1 MSRPFYIMLISML
14 FLLSGCAE
22 QGSTQ
27 VKATKMEKR
36 LVTPS
41 HDVGKQ
47 DGQKADKG
55 TASTHRWEIYR
66 GRISKTFS
74 SAARKSGIPS
84 LHIRKLEEL
93 FSEQV
98 NFRKDIQ
105 KGDHFTVVFQPG
117 ADGTLQSG
125 KILAAELNNRGKPVR
140 VIKHT
145 NRRGESRFYSGDGT
159 PLEADFLRSP
169 LKNTKV
175 SSHFTMRRYHP
186 VLKKYRPH
194 RGTDFIASNGT
205 PVMATAGGV
214 VEKRERQ
221 RGYGNV
227 IFLSH
232 AGGKYTTVYAHLSRF
247 AKKLKVGTR
256 VRQGEVIGYS
266 GSTGLATGPHLHYE
280 FRKDGEYK
288 DAMKV
293 ALPRTHKLSMAE
305 RKYFYQATARLRKVL
320 LSGHKSRQLA
330 RAQ

>member
-1 MSRPFYIMLISML
+1 MLISML

-22 QGSTQ
+22 QGGAQ
-27 VKATKMEKR
+27 VKTTKVEKR
-36 LVTPS
+36 LVTPQ
-41 HDVGKQ
+41 HEPNKQ
-47 DGQKADKG
+47 IREKADKG
-55 TASTHRWEIYR
+55 TTSIRRWEVYR
-66 GRISKTFS
+66 GHITKTFS
-74 SAARKSGIPS
+74 RAARNTGIPGV
-84 LHIRKLEEL
+84 HIRKLEEL
-93 FSEQV
+93 FSEQI

-125 KILAAELNNRGKPVR
+125 KILAAELNNQGKPIR
-140 VIKHT
+140 VINHT
-145 NRRGESRFYSGDGT
+145 NRRGVSRFYSGDGT

-169 LKNTKV
+169 LKNTKI
-175 SSHFTMRRYHP
+175 SSHFTLRRYHP

-194 RGTDFIASNGT
+194 RGTDLVAATGT

-288 DAMKV
+288 DAMQV
-293 ALPRTHKLSMAE
+293 ALPRTNKLSTAE
-305 RKYFYQATARLRKVL
+305 RKYFYQATAKLRKVL
-320 LSGHKSRQLA
+320 LNRHKSRQLA
-330 RAQ
+330 MKQ